1 MMSELFS
8 VYKNNFEKNLEKIK
22 DSMAKVEEANN
33 SQDKTPKNSFITET
47 YNLINEG
54 EKIVKQMQIEISS
67 LNGSDEYNEY
77 SDKIRDF
84 QFTMYQLKRKLK
96 KLEDTFKDK
105 ISNSLFENNDSN
117 LKNGLIANE
126 VLAYQG
132 KQKIEEAKRTLYN
145 IEDNGKQ
152 ALNSLEK
159 QTNSMK
165 AVNVKIAG
173 MNDDLEN
180 SNNLLNKMKIRYQ
193 RNKRQIFIFG
203 IILIL
208 IIALIIVWKI
218 LFK

>member
-1 MMSELFS
+1 
-8 VYKNNFEKNLEKIK
+8 
-22 DSMAKVEEANN
+22 
-33 SQDKTPKNSFITET
+33 
-47 YNLINEG
+47 
-54 EKIVKQMQIEISS
+54 
-67 LNGSDEYNEY
+67 
-77 SDKIRDF
+77 
-84 QFTMYQLKRKLK
+84 MYQLKRKLK

-193 RNKRQIFIFG
+193 RNKRQILIFG